1 MSSSAGRL
9 NAFYDGRCSLCE
21 RARRFAIT
29 LDWRQRLVFTDLH
42 DQAAMQV
49 CLPGLSQS
57 ESLATLHLLLD
68 DGQILRG
75 FAAIRRMM
83 RELPLLTLL
92 AWCLYVPP
100 FHIMGEKAYRII
112 ARNRPCKPEHSP

>member
-1 MSSSAGRL
+1 MIAPAGRL
-9 NAFYDGRCSLCE
+9 NALYDGQCSLCE
-21 RARRFAIT
+21 RARQFAAI
-29 LDWRQRLVFTDLH
+29 LDWRQRLLFTDLH
-42 DQAAMQV
+42 DPVAMRE

-57 ESLATLHLLLD
+57 ERLASLHLLLD

-75 FAAIRRMM
+75 FAAVRRIM

-100 FHIMGEKAYRII
+100 IHLLGEVAYRII
-112 ARNRPCKPEHSP
+112 ARNRPCKSAPTP